1 MAAHQAPLSLGFSR
15 QEHWSGLPFPSP
27 RHESEKW
34 KQSRSVMSDSS
45 WPHGLQPT
53 RLLRPWNFPG
63 RSAGLG
69 CHCLLQNLFLQPHKF
84 LFPSLSY
91 TKYRCHMYCSIPC
104 FFHISVYPEN
114 RVISVF
120 GDFTYH
126 FCGRVYFI
134 VCTNHGLLTHSSL
147 AEHRLFTNT
156 SCYSQPATYGILYS
170 HIFIDGSQ
178 FYSVKLLLDCCL
190 ELQLYRKLRS

>member
-1 MAAHQAPLSLGFSR
+1 
-15 QEHWSGLPFPSP
+15 
-27 RHESEKW
+27 
-34 KQSRSVMSDSS
+34 
-45 WPHGLQPT
+45 
-53 RLLRPWNFPG
+53 
-63 RSAGLG
+63 
-69 CHCLLQNLFLQPHKF
+69 
-84 LFPSLSY
+84 
-91 TKYRCHMYCSIPC
+91 MYCSIPC

-114 RVISVF
+114 CVILVF